1 MDVNPNLKKLANET
15 VDVLKE
21 IADKAQ
27 ISSSQSDSS
36 NSSSHLAVINT
47 FNDTGAVSSMD
58 RISSSVA
65 AANQALQDEP
75 AIARIIYDDGEQRRT
90 LYVARKGSI
99 KLNDDKE
106 LASYGS
112 PKGHLASL
120 NVGDEYKVP
129 IDGQLQLVEV
139 IETLTIKPSKVENNW
154 DSSYSVFTSEDE
166 DVSTIAPS
174 LRKLFEN
181 EIDLSDTT
189 SLDLLL
195 SDQPDGGVVSGVA
208 HQVRMAMSLR
218 DQPILDKIQ
227 SEIFRLPLESQLIIL
242 GPPGTGKTT
251 TLIKRLGQKLDIDL
265 LDPSEKAKINKLESG
280 EARHK
285 TSWVMFTPTDL
296 LKHYLKEAFAK
307 EQVPASNDQL
317 KTWDNYSNILGR
329 NTLSILQSGNSSGFI
344 LKPDCYLN
352 ISARSSLPTVYEDFI
367 SFHQVR
373 VADEL
378 SSSIEQLSSFEDER
392 LKHICSGLLGIKDR
406 LTENNL
412 IEFYRQLEKYQADI
426 TQTIEEIKAG
436 TDKDLRGYLA
446 LQFNKNKQFIEE
458 LTGVINDWKSAKLQD
473 SENEEFDED
482 DEDEVITTAQ
492 QQAFS
497 DYKKAIRALG
507 KAKFLKRS
515 LPKGSLST
523 TIIDWLGERLPNQ
536 DDLIELGSSTVIMT
550 ELRKFKNAE
559 VRYLKGIS
567 RSYRLFRKSEDE
579 FRNWFESTPSK
590 PNYIEQ
596 CELDIL
602 ILANLKIARA
612 LLKERFV
619 QQKMESSGFSAI
631 QSVASSFKNQILVDE
646 ATDFSPIQLACMES
660 LSEPSIGSFFACGDF
675 NQRITELGTQ
685 STEQLN
691 WISPKLK
698 TEKIDVVYR
707 QSELL
712 NQFAK
717 ELLMGMKGDID
728 FVGQLPKNANHKG
741 VSPVIIE
748 NTHSTGECVSWLKDR
763 ILEVERKVGQ
773 QVEGL
778 PTIAILV
785 NHEDEVI
792 PMADALTNEL
802 EDHNIRAEACVGG
815 KSLGEANDVRV
826 FDVQHIKGLE
836 FEAVFFVGVDTL
848 ANKKPELFD
857 KYLYVGATRAATF
870 FGLTCEG
877 DAPELIA
884 DLKASFC
891 SDWR

>member
-1 MDVNPNLKKLANET
+1 MDVSSNLKKLANET

-21 IADKAQ
+21 IADKAKT
-27 ISSSQSDSS
+27 SLSQSDSS
-36 NSSSHLAVINT
+36 NSSSNLAVVNT
-47 FNDTGAVSSMD
+47 FNDTATVNLMNK
-58 RISSSVA
+58 ISSSVI

-75 AIARIIYDDGEQRRT
+75 AIARVIYDDGEQRRT
-90 LYVARKGSI
+90 LYVARKGSV
-99 KLNDDKE
+99 KLNDDNE

-120 NVGDEYKVP
+120 SVGDEYTVP
-129 IDGQLQLVEV
+129 IDGHPQLVEV
-139 IETLTIKPSKVENNW
+139 IETLTIKPSKVESYW

-189 SLDLLL
+189 DLDSLL

-208 HQVRMAMSLR
+208 HQVRVAMSLR

-227 SEIFRLPLESQLIIL
+227 SEIFRLPLENQLIIL

-265 LDPSEKAKINKLESG
+265 LGPAEKTKINKLESG
-280 EARHK
+280 EAGHK
-285 TSWVMFTPTDL
+285 TSWIMFTPTDL

-317 KTWDNYSNILGR
+317 KTWDNFSNILGR

-344 LKPDCYLN
+344 LKPECYLN
-352 ISARSSLPTVYEDFI
+352 VSARRTLPKVYEDFI
-367 SFHQVR
+367 AFHQAR

-378 SSSIEQLSSFEDER
+378 TSSIEQLSSFEDER
-392 LKHICSGLLGIKDR
+392 LKKIYSGLLSIRDR
-406 LTENNL
+406 LTQNNL
-412 IEFYRQLEKYQADI
+412 IEFYRQLEKYQVDI
-426 TQTIEEIKAG
+426 NQAIEEIKVA
-436 TDKDLRGYLA
+436 TDKELRGYLA
-446 LQFNKNKQFIEE
+446 LQVNNNKRFIEE
-458 LTGVINDWKSAKLQD
+458 LIGVINDWKSAKLQD

-482 DEDEVITTAQ
+482 DEEEVIKTAN

-507 KAKFLKRS
+507 KAKYLKRS

-523 TIIDWLGERLPNQ
+523 TIINWIGERLPNQ
-536 DDLIELGSSTVIMT
+536 EDLIELGGSTVIMT

-559 VRYLKGIS
+559 VRYLKGVS
-567 RSYRLFRKSEDE
+567 RSYRLFRKSEE
-579 FRNWFESTPSK
+579 VFKNWFESTPSK
-590 PNYIEQ
+590 PNYIEK
-596 CELDIL
+596 CELDLL
-602 ILANLKIARA
+602 ILANLKIARS

-619 QQKMESSGFSAI
+619 QQKIESSGFSAL
-631 QSVASSFKNQILVDE
+631 QLVASSFKNQILVDE

-660 LSEPSIGSFFACGDF
+660 LTEPSIGSFFACGDF
-675 NQRITELGTQ
+675 NQRITELGTK

-712 NQFAK
+712 NHFAK
-717 ELLMGMKGDID
+717 HLLMGMKGDIE
-728 FVGQLPKNANHKG
+728 FVGQLPKDANHKG
-741 VSPVIIE
+741 VPPVIIE
-748 NTHSTGECVSWLKDR
+748 NTHSNEECVSWLKDR

-778 PTIAILV
+778 PTIAVLV

-792 PMADALTNEL
+792 PIADALTNEL
-802 EDHNIRAEACVGG
+802 EDHNIRAEACIGG

-826 FDVQHIKGLE
+826 FNVEHIKGLE

-848 ANKKPELFD
+848 AKENPMLFD

-877 DAPELIA
+877 SAPKLIE
-884 DLKASFC
+884 DLKTSFC

>member
-1 MDVNPNLKKLANET
+1 MDVNSNLKKLANET

-21 IADKAQ
+21 IADKAK
-27 ISSSQSDSS
+27 ISSSLSDIS
-36 NSSSHLAVINT
+36 NSSSHLAAVNT
-47 FNDTGAVSSMD
+47 FNDTGAVTSMNK
-58 RISSSVA
+58 ISSSVL

-99 KLNDDKE
+99 KLNDDNE

-120 NVGDEYKVP
+120 NVGDEYRVP

-174 LRKLFEN
+174 LRKLFES

-208 HQVRMAMSLR
+208 HQVRVAMSLR

-265 LDPSEKAKINKLESG
+265 LDPAEKAKINKLGSG
-280 EARHK
+280 EAGHK
-285 TSWVMFTPTDL
+285 TSWIMFTPTDL

-317 KTWDNYSNILGR
+317 KTWDNFSNILGR

-344 LKPDCYLN
+344 LKTECYLN
-352 ISARSSLPTVYEDFI
+352 VSARSSLPNVYEGFI
-367 SFHQVR
+367 AFHQVR
-373 VADEL
+373 VANEL

-392 LKHICSGLLGIKDR
+392 LKQICSGLLSIRDR

-426 TQTIEEIKAG
+426 TQVIEKLKEG
-436 TDKDLRGYLA
+436 TEKELKGALNLQHNQDPQFVKQLA
-446 LQFNKNKQFIEE
+446 V
-458 LTGVINDWKSAKLQD
+458 VIDEWRKSDFQD
-473 SENEEFDED
+473 GESEDDED
-482 DEDEVITTAQ
+482 DEVEISNTPIQ
-492 QQAFS
+492 KAFV

-507 KAKFLKRS
+507 KAKYLKRS
-515 LPKGSLST
+515 LPKGSLSS

-536 DDLIELGSSTVIMT
+536 EDLIELGSSTVIMT

-567 RSYRLFRKSEDE
+567 RSYRLFRKSEE
-579 FRNWFESTPSK
+579 VFKNWFESTPSK

-596 CELDIL
+596 CELDML

-619 QQKMESSGFSAI
+619 QQKIESSGVSSI

-660 LSEPSIGSFFACGDF
+660 LTEPSIGSFFVCGDF

-741 VSPVIIE
+741 VAPVIIE

-792 PMADALTNEL
+792 PMAEALTNEL

-848 ANKKPELFD
+848 ANKKPKLFD

-877 DAPELIA
+877 NAPKLIA
-884 DLKASFC
+884 DLKTSFC
-891 SDWR
+891 NDWR

>member
-1 MDVNPNLKKLANET
+1 MDVNSNLKKLANET

-21 IADKAQ
+21 IADKAKN
-27 ISSSQSDSS
+27 SSSLSDNS
-36 NSSSHLAVINT
+36 NSSSHLAVVNT
-47 FNDTGAVSSMD
+47 FNDTGAVSSMNK
-58 RISSSVA
+58 ISSSVL

-99 KLNDDKE
+99 KLNDDNE

-120 NVGDEYKVP
+120 NVGDEYRVP

-174 LRKLFEN
+174 LRKLFEG

-195 SDQPDGGVVSGVA
+195 SDQPDGGVASGVA
-208 HQVRMAMSLR
+208 HQVRVAMSLR

-265 LDPSEKAKINKLESG
+265 LEPAEKAKINKLDSG
-280 EARHK
+280 EAGHK
-285 TSWVMFTPTDL
+285 TSWIMFTPTDL
-296 LKHYLKEAFAK
+296 LKHYLKEAFSK

-317 KTWDNYSNILGR
+317 KTWDNFSNILGR
-329 NTLSILQSGNSSGFI
+329 NNLSILQSGNSSGFI
-344 LKPDCYLN
+344 LKTECYLN
-352 ISARSSLPTVYEDFI
+352 VSARNSLPNVYEDFI
-367 SFHQVR
+367 AFHQVR

-392 LKHICSGLLGIKDR
+392 LKQICSGLLSIRDR

-426 TQTIEEIKAG
+426 TQAIEEIKVG
-436 TDKDLRGYLA
+436 TDKELRGYLA
-446 LQFNKNKQFIEE
+446 LQVNKNKQFIEE
-458 LTGVINDWKSAKLQD
+458 LKGVINDWKSAKLHD

-482 DEDEVITTAQ
+482 DEDEVITTAN

-507 KAKFLKRS
+507 KAKFSKRS

-523 TIIDWLGERLPNQ
+523 AIIDWLGERLPNQ
-536 DDLIELGSSTVIMT
+536 GDLIELGSSTVIMT

-567 RSYRLFRKSEDE
+567 RSYRLFRKSEE
-579 FRNWFESTPSK
+579 VFKNWFESTPSK

-619 QQKMESSGFSAI
+619 QQRIESSGVSAI

-660 LSEPSIGSFFACGDF
+660 LTVPSIGSFFACGDF

-691 WISPKLK
+691 WISPQLK

-741 VSPVIIE
+741 VPPVIIE
-748 NTHSTGECVSWLKDR
+748 NTHSTGGCVSWLKDR

-773 QVEGL
+773 QVDGL
-778 PTIAILV
+778 PTIAVLV
-785 NHEDEVI
+785 NDEDQVI

-802 EDHNIRAEACVGG
+802 EDHNIRAEACVSG
-815 KSLGEANDVRV
+815 KSLGEANEVRV

-836 FEAVFFVGVDTL
+836 FEAVFFVGVDIL

-877 DAPELIA
+877 DAPKLIA
-884 DLKASFC
+884 DLKTSFC

>member
-1 MDVNPNLKKLANET
+1 MELELDLSNIAVESLDTLTQIANEAERLSEQTCSAQSHPQLAT
-15 VDVLKE
+15 V
-21 IADKAQ
+21 
-27 ISSSQSDSS
+27 
-36 NSSSHLAVINT
+36 NT
-47 FNDTGAVSSMD
+47 FNDTDAVNRMETISHSMADMYSS
-58 RISSSVA
+58 
-65 AANQALQDEP
+65 LQLEP
-75 AIARIIYDDGEQRRT
+75 AIARVVYDDGGVKRT
-90 LYVARKGSI
+90 LYVSRKGTVSLDPQI
-99 KLNDDKE
+99 E

-120 NVGDEYKVP
+120 NVGDEHDVLINGKVTR
-129 IDGQLQLVEV
+129 VEV
-139 IETLTIKPSKVENNW
+139 LETLTLTPKRIGEDW
-154 DSSYSVFTSEDE
+154 DSSFSVFTSEDE

-174 LRKLFEN
+174 LRKLFES
-181 EIDLSDTT
+181 EIDLSDTS

-195 SDQPDGGVVSGVA
+195 ADQPETDMVSGVA
-208 HQVRMAMSLR
+208 HQVRVAMSLR

-265 LDPSEKAKINKLESG
+265 LDPAEKAKINKLDSG
-280 EARHK
+280 EAGHK
-285 TSWVMFTPTDL
+285 TSWIMFTPTDL

-317 KTWDNYSNILGR
+317 KTWDNFSNILGR
-329 NTLSILQSGNSSGFI
+329 NALSILQSGNSSGFI
-344 LKPDCYLN
+344 LKNECYLN
-352 ISARSSLPTVYEDFI
+352 VSARSSLPNVYEDFI
-367 SFHQVR
+367 EFHQVR
-373 VADEL
+373 VANEL

-392 LKHICSGLLGIKDR
+392 LKRICSGLLSIRDR
-406 LTENNL
+406 LTENDL

-426 TQTIEEIKAG
+426 TQAIEEIKEG
-436 TDKDLRGYLA
+436 TEKKLKGALNLQHNQDSQFVKQLA
-446 LQFNKNKQFIEE
+446 A
-458 LTGVINDWKSAKLQD
+458 VINEWRKTDIQGD
-473 SENEEFDED
+473 ESEDDED
-482 DEDEVITTAQ
+482 DEVEIANTPIQ
-492 QQAFS
+492 KAFV

-515 LPKGSLST
+515 IPKGTLSS
-523 TIIDWLGERLPNQ
+523 TIIDWLGDRLPSQ
-536 DDLIELGSSTVIMT
+536 EDLIDLGRSTVITT
-550 ELRKFKNAE
+550 ELKKFKNAE

-567 RSYRLFRKSEDE
+567 RSYRLFRKSEE
-579 FRNWFESTPSK
+579 VFKNWFESTPSK

-619 QQKMESSGFSAI
+619 QQKIESSGVSAI

-646 ATDFSPIQLACMES
+646 ATDFSAIQLACMES
-660 LSEPSIGSFFACGDF
+660 LTEPSIGSFFACGDF
-675 NQRITELGTQ
+675 NQRITELGTR

-717 ELLMGMKGDID
+717 KLLMGMKGDID

-741 VSPVIIE
+741 VPPVIIE
-748 NTHSTGECVSWLKDR
+748 NTHSTGECVGWLKDR
-763 ILEVERKVGQ
+763 ILEVERNVGP

-792 PMADALTNEL
+792 PMAEALTNEL

-836 FEAVFFVGVDTL
+836 FEAVFFVGVDVL
-848 ANKKPELFD
+848 AKKNPELFD

-877 DAPELIA
+877 NAPKLIA
-884 DLKASFC
+884 DLKTSFRD
-891 SDWR
+891 DWR